1 MRRVIRDGDIA
12 RLVRAAERMAR
23 LAQEISERG
32 NPEADA
38 LPAAESVAERPS
50 HPPPERLLDA
60 SRQAVSAHLAQ
71 PDFGVSSI
79 FRNPEWILMLELFA
93 AGRTG
98 VAVSVKS
105 ASLTLGGSP
114 SSANR
119 TLLDLERLGLIASA
133 SDEKDARRRLLTLT
147 DRAESILY
155 AYLSKQLE
163 RRMPPMRLSLKL
175 SHAPS
180 EDDAALVSHEINSP
194 ADASAPGMECILQ

>member
-1 MRRVIRDGDIA
+1 MRRLIRDDDVA

-23 LAQEISERG
+23 LAQDISERG
-32 NPEADA
+32 SQETDA
-38 LPAAESVAERPS
+38 SPDATPDIES
-50 HPPPERLLDA
+50 PPPLPTEKLLDA
-60 SRQAVSAHLAQ
+60 SRQAIAAHLAQ
-71 PDFGVSSI
+71 PDFDAPAI